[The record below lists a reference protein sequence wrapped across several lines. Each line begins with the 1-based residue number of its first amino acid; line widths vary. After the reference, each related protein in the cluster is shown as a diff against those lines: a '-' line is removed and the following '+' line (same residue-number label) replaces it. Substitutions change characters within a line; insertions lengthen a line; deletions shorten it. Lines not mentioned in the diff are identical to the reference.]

1 LAGIFPI
8 GSPYTRRRRGRG
20 KNLPAGGDGDGE
32 RGIFI
37 LAGTGTGSSPVDIPT
52 RDKPI
57 MVHFHY
63 RVSLYLSNLVLFLIL
78 PAFSDAFAYISPVVI
93 TLVEKGEDAGEC
105 IIASLAH

>member
-1 LAGIFPI
+1 MIFNWAV
-8 GSPYTRRRRGRG
+8 GGDFSPSDPRI
-20 KNLPAGGDGDGE
+20 PDGDGDGE
-32 RGIFI
+32 QGIFI

-78 PAFSDAFAYISPVVI
+78 PAFSDAFAYISTVVI

>member
-1 LAGIFPI
+1 
-8 GSPYTRRRRGRG
+8 
-20 KNLPAGGDGDGE
+20 
-32 RGIFI
+32 
-37 LAGTGTGSSPVDIPT
+37 
-52 RDKPI
+52 

-78 PAFSDAFAYISPVVI
+78 PAFSDAFAYISTVVI